1 MTDPILEV
9 RMWLA
14 FLIVFCGVFLPF
26 ICLMCIYIYNPKY
39 VKYYHLIGLVCIA
52 VLTVIFGRDLI
63 PEKYDIETIKVYQ
76 CEYIEKIVPK
86 YTIK

>member
-9 RMWLA
+9 RMWWA
-14 FLIVFCGVFLPF
+14 YLIVFCGVLLPF
-26 ICLMCIYIYNPKY
+26 ICLMYIYIYNPKY
-39 VKYYHLIGLVCIA
+39 VKYYHLIGLVCVV
-52 VLTVIFGRDLI
+52 VLTVIFGRDII

-76 CEYIEKIVPK
+76 CEYVEKIVPK

>member
-9 RMWLA
+9 RMWWA

-52 VLTVIFGRDLI
+52 VLTSIFGKDFI

-76 CEYIEKIVPK
+76 CGYVEKIVPK
-86 YTIK
+86 HTPK